1 MEEQK
6 CNLCKKECPV
16 SDLKCKK
23 GRELY
28 MRNDSYYSDNNQDAE
43 FMSDNCHCSEGKGQ
57 CHGKHGE
64 RMGQRGQGCQRGRG
78 RGSQCHLNDK
88 DCSCKRE
95 EETERDLTFLLNSC
109 CRGMNH
115 RMPQQGRIRRM
126 IGRCGDMSQKEL
138 QERLGVQAGSISE
151 IINKMEKKG
160 ILERREDPCDR
171 RRRRLYLGANAQ
183 CCNEDETDDFFD
195 VLTKEE
201 QETLKNLL
209 LKLLN
214 AVRHHSCS

>member
-6 CNLCKKECPV
+6 CNLCKKGCPV

-28 MRNDSYYSDNNQDAE
+28 MRNDANYSGNYQDAE
-43 FMSDNCHCSEGKGQ
+43 FMSDDCACSENKGH

-64 RMGQRGQGCQRGRG
+64 GMGQRGSGCQRGRG
-78 RGSQCHLNDK
+78 RGPQWGIDDK

-95 EETERDLTFLLNSC
+95 EPDRDLMFLLNSC
-109 CRGMNH
+109 CREMNH

-126 IGRCGDMSQKEL
+126 LGRCGDMSQREL

-151 IINKMEKKG
+151 IINKMERKG

-183 CCNEDETDDFFD
+183 CCNEDENDDFFD
-195 VLTKEE
+195 VLSKEE

-209 LKLLN
+209 QKLLN
-214 AVRHHSCS
+214 ALRNRSCS